1 MTVPPNWEVVLAVMD
16 GLAEE
21 VGGFAAVSRI
31 SAYVG
36 RRYGIPAPS
45 RAGRGG
51 ATIED
56 VFDPQ
61 ARALHCERVGRGG
74 TRRRAGV
81 TWAIDPAFG
90 AGSYWYF
97 AIDPGC
103 ALCSFSMSFSVS
115 ETVSCA
121 TPPFLC
127 LGAYSRTMT
136 PYFGLGDEGAPR
148 TVLGYAW
155 DAPRYAQLLTP
166 GGTLAATS
174 VLLLPEAAKRM
185 ALVLGCAPEE
195 LRDAVCGVDGSA
207 PAPELAT
214 VLAEADEA
222 RPSERTAQ
230 AYYTAKVVEALALV
244 LDRGAPVAGAGS
256 RARALSPADRAA
268 LARARRAIDE
278 HLDVVLP
285 NEALCQLAFISE
297 SKLTRLFRQAEGV
310 TPQEYARAR
319 RMERARE
326 LLEGSDA
333 PVGEVAR
340 ACGFKRPSSFSEAF
354 RERYGCTPR
363 AFRAARGV

>member
-1 MTVPPNWEVVLAVMD
+1 MALTD
-16 GLAEE
+16 GPAEE
-21 VGGFAAVSRI
+21 VGGPAAVSRI

-36 RRYGIPAPS
+36 RRYGMPAPP
-45 RAGRGG
+45 RAGCAR

-61 ARALHCERVGRGG
+61 ARALHCARVGSGG
-74 TRRRAGV
+74 PGRSAGV
-81 TWAIDPAFG
+81 TWAIDPTFG
-90 AGSYWYF
+90 TGSYWYF
-97 AIDPGC
+97 SIDPGC
-103 ALCSFSMSFSVS
+103 AVCSFSMSFLVR

-136 PYFGLGDEGAPR
+136 PYFGLADDRARR

-155 DAPRYAQLLTP
+155 EAPRYAQLLSP

-207 PAPELAT
+207 PAPELADT
-214 VLAEADEA
+214 LAQADAA
-222 RPSERTAQ
+222 RPSERTAP
-230 AYYTAKVVEALALV
+230 AYYTAKVVEVLALALN
-244 LDRGAPVAGAGS
+244 
-256 RARALSPADRAA
+256 RARGRAAEGTGARPLSPADRAA
-268 LARARRAIDE
+268 LARVRQAIDE
-278 HLDVVLP
+278 HLDAVLP

-310 TPQEYARAR
+310 TPQEYARRR

-333 PVGEVAR
+333 PLSEVAR
-340 ACGFKRPSSFSEAF
+340 ACGFKRQGSFSEAF

-363 AFRAARGV
+363 AFRAARR